1 VFWTF
6 FIWIQK
12 LIWKSLK
19 QVYYCS
25 NINALRVLGMA
36 EKKETDSG
44 NLELL
49 LARLVDLFGQ
59 VNEKLDS
66 LIALNVKIL
75 KIHERFQQK
84 SSDEAFPRIKP
95 HLEPDVVSLLSLPA
109 SLRKTAMVLYK
120 LDKATAEGISKET
133 KRLRAVESAAAN
145 QLARMGFLKKKRGGR
160 VVYFYIDSMELE
172 K

>member
-1 VFWTF
+1 
-6 FIWIQK
+6 
-12 LIWKSLK
+12 
-19 QVYYCS
+19 
-25 NINALRVLGMA
+25 MA
-36 EKKETDSG
+36 EKKEANSW

-49 LARLVDLFGQ
+49 LTRLVDALGQ

-66 LIALNVKIL
+66 LIVLNGEIL

-84 SSDEAFPRIKP
+84 SGDEAFPRIEP

-109 SLRKTAMVLYK
+109 SLRKTVMVLYK

-145 QLARMGFLKKKRGGR
+145 QLARMGYLKKKREGR
-160 VVYFYIDSMELE
+160 EVYFYIDSSMERE